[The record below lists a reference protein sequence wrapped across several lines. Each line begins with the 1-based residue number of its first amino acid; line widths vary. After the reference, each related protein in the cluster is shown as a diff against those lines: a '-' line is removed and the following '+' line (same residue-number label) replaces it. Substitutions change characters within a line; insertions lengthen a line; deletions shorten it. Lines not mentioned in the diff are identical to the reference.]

1 MNQRKNKMV
10 PTSAEL
16 NLLNL
21 LWHMEPATVRQI
33 HDQVCKTQ
41 NTGYTTILKMF
52 QIMHEK
58 GLVERDESNR
68 AHVYTASY
76 SEVQTQSSLV
86 KDMVTKAFGGS
97 KLDLVVRALG
107 ESASSDE
114 ISEIRDLLDSLEQ
127 NKTRT

>member
-1 MNQRKNKMV
+1 M
-10 PTSAEL
+10 P
-16 NLLNL
+16 
-21 LWHMEPATVRQI
+21 
-33 HDQVCKTQ
+33 
-41 NTGYTTILKMF
+41 
-52 QIMHEK
+52 EK

-68 AHVYTASY
+68 AHIYTASY

-127 NKTRT
+127 NTLRT

>member
-1 MNQRKNKMV
+1 MNKTKNKIV

-16 NLLNL
+16 NLLNV
-21 LWHMEPATVRQI
+21 LWRNEPATVRQI
-33 HDQVCKTQ
+33 HDHVSKTQ

-68 AHVYTASY
+68 AHVYTAAY
-76 SEVQTQSSLV
+76 SEVQTQSSMV

-97 KLDLVVRALG
+97 KYDLVVRALG

-114 ISEIRDLLDSLEQ
+114 IADIRNLLDSLEQ
-127 NKTRT
+127 K

>member
-1 MNQRKNKMV
+1 MNQIKNKMV

-21 LWHMEPATVRQI
+21 LWRMEPATVRKI
-33 HDQVCKTQ
+33 HDHVRKTQ

-76 SEVQTQSSLV
+76 SEVQTQSSMV
-86 KDMVTKAFGGS
+86 KEMVTKAFGGS
-97 KLDLVVRALG
+97 KLELVVRALG

-114 ISEIRDLLDSLEQ
+114 ISEIRDLLNSLEL
-127 NKTRT
+127 NRK

>member
-1 MNQRKNKMV
+1 MNQIKNKMV

-21 LWHMEPATVRQI
+21 LWRMEPATVREI
-33 HDQVCKTQ
+33 HDHVSKTQ

-76 SEVQTQSSLV
+76 SEVQTQSSMV
-86 KDMVTKAFGGS
+86 KEMVTKAFGGS
-97 KLDLVVRALG
+97 KLELVVRALG

-114 ISEIRDLLDSLEQ
+114 ISEIRDLLNSLEL
-127 NKTRT
+127 NRK